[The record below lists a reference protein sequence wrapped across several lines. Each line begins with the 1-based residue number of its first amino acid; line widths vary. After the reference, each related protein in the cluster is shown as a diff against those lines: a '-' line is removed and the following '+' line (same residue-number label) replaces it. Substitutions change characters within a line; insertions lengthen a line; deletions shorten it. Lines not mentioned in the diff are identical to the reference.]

1 MFWITIVLFAVA
13 ACADSFVIGFN
24 YGVKGV
30 RISTIANSFLSLICL
45 VGTFL
50 SMLLGRF
57 SGYYLDP
64 AATDAIGGL
73 IFVLLGLWMLKGSLS
88 APKLQQR
95 TREYSENPE
104 LVDKDQSSVIE
115 LRESLLIG
123 LILCLN
129 NIGLGIG
136 AGMAHISMIMA
147 PLVSAL
153 FSFVFIWSGCAIGKR
168 ITSRLFS
175 RVLEI
180 VGAMLIVVLGIK
192 ELTAFLFK
200 NVVG

>member
-30 RISTIANSFLSLICL
+30 RISSIANSFLSLICL

-50 SMLLGRF
+50 SMLLGKF
-57 SGYYLDP
+57 CGHYLNP
-64 AATDAIGGL
+64 FVTDALSGL
-73 IFVLLGLWMLKGSLS
+73 IFVLLGLWMLKGVLHT
-88 APKLQQR
+88 PKLQRR

-136 AGMAHISMIMA
+136 AGMANISMIMA
-147 PLVSAL
+147 PLFSAL
-153 FSFVFIWSGCAIGKR
+153 FSFIFIWSGCAIGKR
-168 ITSRLFS
+168 ITSRWCS
-175 RVLEI
+175 KVLEI
-180 VGAMLIVVLGIK
+180 VAAMLIVALGIK
-192 ELTAFLFK
+192 ELVALFI
-200 NVVG
+200 